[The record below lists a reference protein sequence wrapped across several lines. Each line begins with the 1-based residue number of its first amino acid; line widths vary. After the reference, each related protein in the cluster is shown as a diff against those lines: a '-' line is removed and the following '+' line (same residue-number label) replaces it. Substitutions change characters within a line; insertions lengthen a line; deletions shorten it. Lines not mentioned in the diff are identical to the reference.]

1 MNDGGHCTPHSKGR
15 HESAELHLAM
25 KDQAMA
31 DIVASPQRFIK
42 ALVKARPAL
51 DPEAERARALKKVTK
66 GLEKREAQKAAAAKA
81 KMNVK
86 RSTDSSKAAAVPKK
100 AKTKKPTPKKPAS
113 KKPASKKK
121 D

>member
-1 MNDGGHCTPHSKGR
+1 
-15 HESAELHLAM
+15 M

-31 DIVASPQRFIK
+31 AIVASPQQFIE
-42 ALVKARPAL
+42 ALAKTHPAL

-66 GLEKREAQKAAAAKA
+66 GLEKREAQKAASAKA

-86 RSTDSSKAAAVPKK
+86 RLADSSKAAAAPKK
-100 AKTKKPTPKKPAS
+100 AKTKKPAS